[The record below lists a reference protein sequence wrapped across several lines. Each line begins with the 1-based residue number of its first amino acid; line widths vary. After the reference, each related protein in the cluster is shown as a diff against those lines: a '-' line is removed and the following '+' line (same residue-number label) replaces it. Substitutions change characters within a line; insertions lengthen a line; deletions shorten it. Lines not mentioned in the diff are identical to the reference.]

1 MDVLLKEKIDNY
13 FEETF
18 KRFGIENY
26 DGSIESFANGAEKIS
41 NASFE
46 IMKNIAVD
54 LDLKKDMENPDYYIF
69 GIESPYCRRKEKL
82 FLPSPYQMSKNV
94 AGNIWRENVRDI
106 LGINKKMYWFKHKG
120 ANDKEDVGISLDVV
134 KEIFR
139 HGSEKVTEIYATK
152 HQERVFEKARTMI
165 PEFK

>member
-26 DGSIESFANGAEKIS
+26 DGSIESFANDMEKIS

-54 LDLKKDMENPDYYIF
+54 LDLKKDIENADEVNKYIAD
-69 GIESPYCRRKEKL
+69 KL
-82 FLPSPYQMSKNV
+82 DLIKP
-94 AGNIWRENVRDI
+94 
-106 LGINKKMYWFKHKG
+106 
-120 ANDKEDVGISLDVV
+120 
-134 KEIFR
+134 
-139 HGSEKVTEIYATK
+139 
-152 HQERVFEKARTMI
+152 
-165 PEFK
+165 